1 MNIIQKSVKDI
12 VPYNNNPRIND
23 DAVAVV
29 VTSIK
34 EFGFQVP
41 IILDNNNVIIAG
53 HTRWQAAKQLGLE
66 TVPVIVA
73 SDLSDA
79 KAKAFRIMDNKS
91 AEMAL
96 WDMDKLRVEIDDL
109 SNLDCDLSTIGF
121 DDEELADIYYSQDD
135 APFEPTRTS
144 MNDRDGRDSREPAF
158 NPSLEPT
165 MSKGEVTD
173 KDLDHAKHRLEINQE
188 NKKSM
193 EVICPECYTEFEI
206 GV

>member
-91 AEMAL
+91 A
-96 WDMDKLRVEIDDL
+96 
-109 SNLDCDLSTIGF
+109 
-121 DDEELADIYYSQDD
+121 
-135 APFEPTRTS
+135 
-144 MNDRDGRDSREPAF
+144 DR
-158 NPSLEPT
+158 
-165 MSKGEVTD
+165 
-173 KDLDHAKHRLEINQE
+173 
-188 NKKSM
+188 KS
-193 EVICPECYTEFEI
+193 V
-206 GV
+206 V